1 MPSAHKILL
10 CLLIPFLSIGLNA
23 HASSA
28 SAEVQPPFEFLTLN
42 PETLQGI
49 RKIPPTNSIRTVSR
63 NERRLLQI
71 LNTLKAGDL
80 IKATRQ
86 AQALTQAVPNY
97 ALAQLLYADLLRLQK
112 PTTGEWLDP
121 IPLNQHNSHPINEAL
136 KADPPPVQAA
146 QLEFSLRLKAL
157 EVAPPPG
164 KIPSHLISMGN
175 HYRQLVIVDTELGR
189 LYLFNISHPNNRPRF
204 VLKHSFFITI
214 GEQGS
219 GKQIEGDKKTPHGIY
234 QLLDRIPQE
243 ILPDLYGI
251 GALNMNYPNPIDRK
265 LGRTGHGIWFHGT
278 PSATY
283 VRAPL
288 SSDGCVVL
296 SNDDMQLMLSAATAQ
311 QTLVIIDQGVR
322 WKPTQRLWNPDDIK
336 QHPIHQKLTTLIR
349 DGMMISNEFTSTEFY
364 EGGSKWEYRLLR
376 LVQSNKNIQRSLSFR
391 NITHIDWERDTPYS
405 MVEFDF
411 QLNSES
417 KVHRVRQYWMNIEGN
432 WKIVRES
439 VL

>member
-1 MPSAHKILL
+1 MPSVRKLL
-10 CLLIPFLSIGLNA
+10 LYLLIPFLSIGFKA
-23 HASSA
+23 HADSVPP
-28 SAEVQPPFEFLTLN
+28 EVETPFQFLALD

-49 RKIPPTNSIRTVSR
+49 QNIPPSTSSRSISR

-80 IKATRQ
+80 IKATSQ
-86 AQALTQAVPNY
+86 AQALIRIAPNY

-112 PTTGEWLDP
+112 PTRDEWLDP
-121 IPLNQHNSHPINEAL
+121 TLVDAQNPHPINEAL
-136 KADPPPVQAA
+136 STDPAPIQAA

-157 EVAPPPG
+157 EDAPPAAMVPT
-164 KIPSHLISMGN
+164 HLMSMGN

-189 LYLFNISHPNNRPRF
+189 LNLFDITHQNSRPRF

-214 GEQGS
+214 GEQGA
-219 GKQIEGDKKTPHGIY
+219 GKQVEGDKKTPHGIY

-251 GALNMNYPNPIDRK
+251 GALNINYPNPIDRK

-278 PSATY
+278 PSTTY

-296 SNDDMQLMLSAATAQ
+296 SNDDMQLMLGAATAQ
-311 QTLVIIDQGVR
+311 QTLVIIDQGIE
-322 WKPTQRLWNPDDIK
+322 WKPTQRLWSSEDTK
-336 QHPIHQKLTTLIR
+336 QHPIHQKLTALIR
-349 DGMMISNEFTSTEFY
+349 DGVMISTEFTSSDYY

-376 LVQSNKNIQRSLSFR
+376 LVQSNKNIQRTMAFR
-391 NITHIDWERDTPYS
+391 NITHIDWQRETPYA

-417 KVHRVRQYWMNIEGN
+417 KVHRVRQYWMQVEGD

-439 VL
+439 IL

>member
-1 MPSAHKILL
+1 MPTFCKLLL
-10 CLLIPFLSIGLNA
+10 CLLIPFLSIGFKA
-23 HASSA
+23 HADSVSP
-28 SAEVQPPFEFLTLN
+28 EDQPPFQFLSLD

-49 RKIPPTNSIRTVSR
+49 QNIPPTTSKRSVSR

-80 IKATRQ
+80 IKATSQ
-86 AQALTQAVPNY
+86 AQALVRAAPNY
-97 ALAQLLYADLLRLQK
+97 TLAQLLYADLLRLQK
-112 PTTGEWLDP
+112 PTSGEWLDP
-121 IPLNQHNSHPINEAL
+121 SQVDAHNPHPIHEAL
-136 KADPPPVQAA
+136 SANSAPIQAA
-146 QLEFSLRLKAL
+146 QLEISLRLKAL
-157 EVAPPPG
+157 EDAPPPAMV
-164 KIPSHLISMGN
+164 PTHLISMGQ

-189 LYLFNISHPNNRPRF
+189 LYLFDINHQNNRPRF

-214 GEQGS
+214 GEQGA

-251 GALNMNYPNPIDRK
+251 GALNMNYPNPVDRK

-283 VRAPL
+283 VRAPQ

-311 QTLVIIDQGVR
+311 QTLVIIDQGVK

-336 QHPIHQKLTTLIR
+336 QHPIHRKLTTLIR
-349 DGMMISNEFTSTEFY
+349 EGMMISNDFTSSEYY

-376 LVQSNKNIQRSLSFR
+376 LVQSNKNIQRSLSLR
-391 NITHIDWERDTPYS
+391 NVTLIDWARDTPYS

-417 KVHRVRQYWMNIEGN
+417 KVHRVRQYWMHVDGD

-439 VL
+439 IL

>member
-1 MPSAHKILL
+1 MPTACKLL
-10 CLLIPFLSIGLNA
+10 VCLLIPFWSIAFKA
-23 HASSA
+23 HADNVSPQD
-28 SAEVQPPFEFLTLN
+28 QPPFQFLSLD
-42 PETLQGI
+42 PETLRGI
-49 RKIPPTNSIRTVSR
+49 QNIPPTTSNRSLSR

-80 IKATRQ
+80 IKATSQ
-86 AQALTQAVPNY
+86 AQALVQAAPNY

-112 PTTGEWLDP
+112 PTSSEWLEGTSVDT
-121 IPLNQHNSHPINEAL
+121 HSSHPIKEAL
-136 KADPPPVQAA
+136 NTDLPPLQAA

-157 EVAPPPG
+157 EDAPPTATVPT
-164 KIPSHLISMGN
+164 HLISMGN
-175 HYRQLVIVDTELGR
+175 HYRQLVVVDTELGR
-189 LYLFNISHPNNRPRF
+189 LYLYDINHQNNRPRF

-214 GEQGS
+214 GEQGA
-219 GKQIEGDKKTPHGIY
+219 GKQVEGDKKTPHGIY

-417 KVHRVRQYWMNIEGN
+417 KVHRVRQYWMQVDGN

>member
-1 MPSAHKILL
+1 MPTIRKLL
-10 CLLIPFLSIGLNA
+10 LRLLIPLLSIGFA
-23 HASSA
+23 PHANSVTPESQA
-28 SAEVQPPFEFLTLN
+28 PFEFLTLD

-49 RKIPPTNSIRTVSR
+49 QNIPPTTSIRSVSR

-86 AQALTQAVPNY
+86 AQALVQAAPNY

-112 PTTGEWLDP
+112 PSSGVWLESTPADTHTP
-121 IPLNQHNSHPINEAL
+121 HPINEAL
-136 KADPPPVQAA
+136 SSNLPPIQAA
-146 QLEFSLRLKAL
+146 QLELSLRLKAL
-157 EVAPPPG
+157 EDAPATAM
-164 KIPSHLISMGN
+164 IPTHLISMGN
-175 HYRQLVIVDTELGR
+175 HYRQLITVDTELGR
-189 LYLFNISHPNNRPRF
+189 LSLFDISHPNNRPRL

-214 GEQGS
+214 GEKGA

-234 QLLDRIPQE
+234 QLLDRIPQD

-265 LGRTGHGIWFHGT
+265 LGRTGHGIWFHGS

-311 QTLVIIDQGVR
+311 QTLVIIDQGIN
-322 WKPTQRLWNPDDIK
+322 WKPTQHLWKPDEIK
-336 QHPIHQKLTTLIR
+336 QHPLHRKLTTLIS
-349 DGMMISNEFTSTEFY
+349 DGVMISNDFTSSDYY

-391 NITHIDWERDTPYS
+391 NITLVDWERDTPYS

-411 QLNSES
+411 QLNAQS
-417 KVHRVRQYWMNIEGN
+417 KVHRVRQYWMNIEGD

-439 VL
+439 IL